1 MWEWSG
7 LDSTAG
13 AAERRVRRRRRRATS
28 NGRCFRFVKFATKCY
43 FCENYQSFKAMENG
57 LIISGDGTSLDFVRN
72 NTATDITIPD
82 GITTIGVAAFADCAS
97 LQSVNIPNSVTEICT
112 SAFSGCTSLQKV
124 TIPDGVTTIGFAA
137 FAGCSSLQSVNIPNS
152 VTTIEGSAF
161 SGCQSL
167 QSIDIPE
174 SITTIESLSFY
185 GCTSL
190 KSVHMHSTKVENL
203 NIELH
208 VFHDVNMD
216 ECTIYVPAG
225 TLQAYSNHP
234 RFHEYKIVER
244 PREVSPGIIDRLI
257 RKVMRIIF
265 P

>member
-1 MWEWSG
+1 MG
-7 LDSTAG
+7 T
-13 AAERRVRRRRRRATS
+13 AERRVRRRRRRATS
-28 NGRCFRFVKFATKCY
+28 NGRCFRFAKSAVKCY
-43 FCENYQSFKAMENG
+43 ICENYQSFKAMENG

-82 GITTIGVAAFADCAS
+82 GITTIGSAAFANCSS
-97 LQSVNIPNSVTEICT
+97 LQSVNIPNSVTEICI

-124 TIPDGVTTIGFAA
+124 TIPDSITKIKSNTFQ
-137 FAGCSSLQSVNIPNS
+137 GCSSLQSIDIPNS
-152 VTTIEGSAF
+152 VTTIESSAF

-167 QSIDIPE
+167 QSIVIPE
-174 SITTIESLSFY
+174 SVTSIETFSFS

-203 NIELH
+203 NIEFR
-208 VFHDVNMD
+208 VFQDVNMD

-244 PREVSPGIIDRLI
+244 PREVKQPKQESEESPGIIDSLI

>member
-1 MWEWSG
+1 
-7 LDSTAG
+7 
-13 AAERRVRRRRRRATS
+13 
-28 NGRCFRFVKFATKCY
+28 
-43 FCENYQSFKAMENG
+43 MENR
-57 LIISGDGTSLDFVRN
+57 LIISDNGKTLVHLLN
-72 NTATDITIPD
+72 NTATEITIPD
-82 GITTIGVAAFADCAS
+82 GVTTIGSAAFANCAS

-124 TIPDGVTTIGFAA
+124 TIPDSIKKIKSNTFN
-137 FAGCSSLQSVNIPNS
+137 GCSSLQSVNIPNS

-174 SITTIESLSFY
+174 SITTIESLSFSY
-185 GCTSL
+185 CTSL

-203 NIELH
+203 KIELG
-208 VFHDVNMD
+208 VFQDVNMD

-234 RFHEYKIVER
+234 RFHEYKIAER
-244 PREVSPGIIDRLI
+244 PREVKQPKQEREESPGIIDRLI